1 MFFANTIEQ
10 QTEIPQGNIPI
21 RNFKPHSKFSEE
33 EDERLK
39 EVVSRVGE
47 YDWNLVSKE
56 MPGRNARQ
64 CKERWSYYLSP
75 SLNTSPWTQE
85 EDNLLL
91 SKQRELG
98 SKWVKISKFFHNRT
112 DAMVKNR
119 FQVLMRKM
127 KKGILHL
134 PNERIQTPNQVHDIL
149 PIVSAQHT
157 DFQNRDND
165 RNLPSPVE
173 TSPYEN
179 VFGDF
184 EVFFP
189 NDEIV
194 LDEFFDF

>member
-1 MFFANTIEQ
+1 MFFANTFGQQIEV
-10 QTEIPQGNIPI
+10 PQPNFTS

-33 EDERLK
+33 EDEHLK
-39 EVVSRVGE
+39 EVVSRLGE
-47 YDWNLVSKE
+47 YDWNLISKE

-98 SKWVKISKFFHNRT
+98 SKWVKISKFFHHRT

-127 KKGILHL
+127 KKGLLNHPSEHTQFRNHL
-134 PNERIQTPNQVHDIL
+134 NSISPTVACFHSIDNESSASS
-149 PIVSAQHT
+149 PI
-157 DFQNRDND
+157 
-165 RNLPSPVE
+165 E
-173 TSPYEN
+173 TSSDESI
-179 VFGDF
+179 FGDF
-184 EVFFP
+184 EFFP
-189 NDEIV
+189 SDDLI
-194 LDEFFDF
+194 LDGFIDF